1 MIKWAIFDVDGTLLD
16 SMEIWET
23 AASLYLKKLGICPQ
37 AELGRILYA
46 MSMEE
51 SAKYL
56 IQTYHLPYDETTII
70 DGIYQVISDFYR
82 YEVREKKG
90 VKDFL
95 LSLSSKQI
103 SMVIATSGN
112 RELVEV
118 ALKRLGIR
126 SYFQEIFTCSDLQTT
141 KAEPTIYKK
150 AAALLSFK
158 KEETMVFEDAL
169 FALET
174 AYLAG
179 FPTTRVYDRFSIGTA
194 HAHMEI
200 EDFTDFFTYW
210 KKVEIL
216 FPE

>member
-1 MIKWAIFDVDGTLLD
+1 MIKGAIFDVDGTLLE

-23 AASLYLKKLGICPQ
+23 AASLYLRKLGICPQ
-37 AELGRILYA
+37 AELSRILYA

-51 SAKYL
+51 GAKYL
-56 IQTYHLPYDETTII
+56 IQTYHLLYDEATII
-70 DGIYQVISDFYR
+70 DGIYQVIADFYQ
-82 YEVREKKG
+82 YEVRTKKG
-90 VKDFL
+90 VKEFL

-103 SMVIATSGN
+103 PMVIATSGN

-141 KAEPTIYKK
+141 KAEPTIYTE
-150 AAALLSFK
+150 AAAFLSLNPK
-158 KEETMVFEDAL
+158 ETMVFEDAL

-179 FPTTRVYDRFSIGTA
+179 FPTTRVYDKFSIGKTYA
-194 HAHMEI
+194 PIEI

-210 KKVEIL
+210 KKVQIL
-216 FPE
+216 FP